1 MTITNAKIILGS
13 ASPRRRELLCD
24 IITEFT
30 VVTAD
35 IDETPRKG
43 EAPLDYTLRLAHAK
57 AAKVAEKLAARAI
70 KAEPD
75 PEPAPDDKDD
85 KEDGPFI
92 IIGADTT
99 VELDGKIF
107 GKPESRAEAEEMLAS
122 LSGNTHSVVT
132 AFAVLDTATDKC
144 LIRAV
149 RSLVTM
155 RELSKDEISEY
166 VATGECDDKAGA
178 YAIQGGA
185 AKFIETIQ
193 GSYSNIVGLPVEEV
207 RDALAEIRPQASPP
221 QTNN

>member
-1 MTITNAKIILGS
+1 MKTINAKIILGS
-13 ASPRRRELLCD
+13 GSPRRRELLCE

-35 IDETPRKG
+35 IDETPLKG
-43 EAPLDYTLRLAHAK
+43 EAPLDYTLRLAHGK

-70 KAEPD
+70 KAD
-75 PEPAPDDKDD
+75 PDDNNPDD
-85 KEDGPFI
+85 NKKEDGPFI

-107 GKPESRAEAEEMLAS
+107 GKPASRAEAEEMLTS
-122 LSGNTHSVVT
+122 LSNNTHSVVT
-132 AFAVLDTATDKC
+132 AFAILDTATDKC

-155 RELSKDEISEY
+155 RELNKDEISEY

-185 AKFIETIQ
+185 AKFIETIE
-193 GSYSNIVGLPVEEV
+193 GSYTNIVGLPVEEV
-207 RDALAEIRPQASPP
+207 RDALAEISPQATPP
-221 QTNN
+221 LTNN

>member
-1 MTITNAKIILGS
+1 MTIINPKIILGS

-35 IDETPRKG
+35 IDETPLAG
-43 EAPLDYTLRLAHAK
+43 ETPLDYTLRLAHGK
-57 AAKVAEKLAARAI
+57 AAKVAEKLAARAL
-70 KAEPD
+70 KPD
-75 PEPAPDDKDD
+75 PDDSN
-85 KEDGPFI
+85 KEHASFI

-107 GKPESRAEAEEMLAS
+107 GKPASRAEAEEMLAS
-122 LSGNTHSVVT
+122 LSNNTHSVVT

-185 AKFIETIQ
+185 AEFIETIQ
-193 GSYSNIVGLPVEEV
+193 GSYTNIVGLPIEEV
-207 RDALAEIRPQASPP
+207 RDALAEISPQPTPP
-221 QTNN
+221 LTNN

>member
-13 ASPRRRELLCD
+13 ASPRRRELLCE

-35 IDETPRKG
+35 IDETPLAG
-43 EAPLDYTLRLAHAK
+43 EAPLDYTLRLAHGK
-57 AAKVAEKLAARAI
+57 AIKVAAKLAARAL
-70 KAEPD
+70 KPEPD
-75 PEPAPDDKDD
+75 NNKN
-85 KEDGPFI
+85 DGPFI

-107 GKPESRAEAEEMLAS
+107 GKPKSRTEAEEMLTR
-122 LSGNTHSVVT
+122 LSNNTHSVVT
-132 AFAVLDTATDKC
+132 AFAVLDTSTDKC

-155 RELSKDEISEY
+155 RKLSKDEISEY

-193 GSYSNIVGLPVEEV
+193 GSYTNIVGLPVEEV
-207 RDALAEIRPQASPP
+207 RDALTEICPKATPP
-221 QTNN
+221 LTSN